1 MHLWIRKMKT
11 YLLQID
17 DNVLDESLFNV
28 LNSMSIEFET
38 LTLSSNHQEIN
49 PLFNKLEG
57 GIVFLPA
64 MWKDLFC
71 VKVVQEI
78 SLIPTSF
85 ETIIVD
91 TVPEVSN
98 LIVAFNEGLSAYLET
113 PVTEEKFQLTISRV
127 RSRFEDK
134 ISQLSTTRRLSSL
147 SAQSISLN
155 TSQAVIARNQ
165 YLGRAFIDMVKQTGP
180 LFENKIE
187 VLLTSSSSVQQ
198 KQMESVLNAI
208 GISTIKTGSIE
219 EAIQI
224 AEKNEFPVVISDNF
238 LPDGDAIKL
247 ANRIRKISK
256 QMPHIIVW
264 SSSPDKAATLLKPE
278 SHIDEVLLKPGPEVG
293 IETILPSII
302 AVIYRA

>member
-1 MHLWIRKMKT
+1 MKT
-11 YLLQID
+11 YLLQND

-91 TVPEVSN
+91 TAPEISD

-113 PVTEEKFQLTISRV
+113 PITEEKFQLTISRV

-134 ISQLSTTRRLSSL
+134 IAQLSTTRRLSGL

-187 VLLTSSSSVQQ
+187 VLLVSSSSVQQ
-198 KQMESVLNAI
+198 KQMESVLKAI
-208 GISTIKTGSIE
+208 GISTIKAGSIE
-219 EAIQI
+219 EAVQI

-238 LPDGDAIKL
+238 LPDGDAIEL

-278 SHIDEVLLKPGPEVG
+278 NHIDEVLLKPGPEVG

>member
-1 MHLWIRKMKT
+1 MKT

-17 DNVLDESLFNV
+17 DNVLDESLFNI

-38 LTLSSNHQEIN
+38 LTLPSNHQEIN
-49 PLFNKLEG
+49 AIFNNLEG
-57 GIVFLPA
+57 GIAFLPA
-64 MWKDLFC
+64 IWKDLFC

-91 TVPEVSN
+91 TAPEVSN

-127 RSRFEDK
+127 WSRFEDK
-134 ISQLSTTRRLSSL
+134 NSHLSTTRRLSGL

-165 YLGRAFIDMVKQTGP
+165 CLGRAFIDMVKQTGP

-187 VLLTSSSSVQQ
+187 VLLISSSSVQQ
-198 KQMESVLNAI
+198 KQMESVLKAI

-224 AEKNEFPVVISDNF
+224 AEKIEFPVVISDNF

-247 ANRIRKISK
+247 AKRIRKISK

-264 SSSPDKAATLLKPE
+264 SSSPDKAATLQKPE
-278 SHIDEVLLKPGPEVG
+278 SYIDEVFLKPGPEVG

>member
-11 YLLQID
+11 YLLQND

-38 LTLSSNHQEIN
+38 LTLPSNHQEIN
-49 PLFNKLEG
+49 PLFNKLQG

-64 MWKDLFC
+64 RWKDLFC

-85 ETIIVD
+85 ETIMVD
-91 TVPEVSN
+91 TAPEISD

-134 ISQLSTTRRLSSL
+134 ISQLSTTRRLSGL

-165 YLGRAFIDMVKQTGP
+165 SLGRAFIDMVKQTGP

-187 VLLTSSSSVQQ
+187 VLLVSSSSVQQ
-198 KQMESVLNAI
+198 KQMESVLKAI
-208 GISTIKTGSIE
+208 GISTIKAGSIE

-247 ANRIRKISK
+247 ANHIRKISK

-278 SHIDEVLLKPGPEVG
+278 SHIDEFLLKPGPEVG